1 MPRSGELMD
10 KVLATWVAYRDATF
24 AFDAAIADQ
33 SLGVEHPDGV
43 QGVENAA
50 RVRRR
55 ALKAHLE
62 ASKEYTDYLM
72 EIERRQKQP
81 DGKPPTQTPSPP
93 SAIGEN

>member
-1 MPRSGELMD
+1 MPRTRELMD

-43 QGVENAA
+43 QAVENAA

-55 ALKAHLE
+55 TLQEHLA
-62 ASKEYTDYLM
+62 ASREYTDYLI
-72 EIERRQKQP
+72 EIETRQKHP
-81 DGKPPTQTPSPP
+81 DGKSPTQTPSPP
-93 SAIGEN
+93 WATGEN